1 MNSNKPSP
9 NLVSAF
15 ITNIAV
21 NFYTFNKHLNFA
33 ASNILNEINVNTL
46 SLAHNILAKNITYVS
61 QTMTVP
67 ICIRKSSGSNIDEPP
82 TILTYVFGGSS
93 HPPRQMSGEWL
104 KTYTITTDVFHICII
119 SGFFVVRYMRT
130 ALFWAIIQCEVR
142 SGNYLPTFR
151 YNLSAPTS
159 RVIKVGPIGCPETSV
174 SSYHFALYNSPEER
188 SSLIL
193 HVISNR

>member
-93 HPPRQMSGEWL
+93 HPPRQMSGE
-104 KTYTITTDVFHICII
+104 
-119 SGFFVVRYMRT
+119 
-130 ALFWAIIQCEVR
+130 
-142 SGNYLPTFR
+142 
-151 YNLSAPTS
+151 
-159 RVIKVGPIGCPETSV
+159 
-174 SSYHFALYNSPEER
+174 
-188 SSLIL
+188 
-193 HVISNR
+193 